1 MQPAPVDGDYRG
13 MSVRYRR
20 RLPKSTRN
28 SRFSSANEAVSFFRA
43 DVQPMMQGDNKYKK
57 QFLALEKKSVSTE
70 LRGVQRSKLEVLHKS
85 PQMFFSIHFLADKRR
100 RRQLDGEAL
109 TPPNLQED
117 YFTLGSDN
125 AGTLA
130 KSEDGQGPMTPE
142 LQLTSQEGELNDAL
156 QATEGRAVE
165 SPEKQGLFAA
175 SAEEK
180 PKALIL
186 E

>member
-1 MQPAPVDGDYRG
+1 
-13 MSVRYRR
+13 
-20 RLPKSTRN
+20 
-28 SRFSSANEAVSFFRA
+28 
-43 DVQPMMQGDNKYKK
+43 MMQGDNKYKK

-85 PQMFFSIHFLADKRR
+85 LQMFFSIHFLADKRR

-142 LQLTSQEGELNDAL
+142 L
-156 QATEGRAVE
+156 
-165 SPEKQGLFAA
+165 
-175 SAEEK
+175 
-180 PKALIL
+180 
-186 E
+186 